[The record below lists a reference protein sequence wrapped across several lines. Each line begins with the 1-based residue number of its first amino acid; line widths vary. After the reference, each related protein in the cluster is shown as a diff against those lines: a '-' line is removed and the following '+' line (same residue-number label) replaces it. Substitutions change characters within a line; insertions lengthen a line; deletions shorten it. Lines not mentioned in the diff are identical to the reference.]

1 MAGKGK
7 IVRGALESLL
17 GPFRS
22 AEEKEAMDAA
32 QTFFG
37 QKKMW
42 SDMTSEE
49 QELHVRARDIIDQYK
64 DPKTDEEYAISKKL
78 GDILATSYLENKPP
92 VVFGSEGL
100 RPPGALKDLLD
111 DDILPAA
118 SKSAL
123 ELPQSIFDLPSF
135 KSVDAEFEK
144 LFPSREESFGFG
156 TDSLLTEMSD
166 FSEKYFL
173 SPMTSGDLSKLLK
186 QGGGDID
193 PLTPIIKE
201 LEEKGLSKSEMA
213 EYLFKNDA
221 YDPSEEA
228 RKVLGLGD

>member
-1 MAGKGK
+1 VAGKGK
-7 IVRGALESLL
+7 IVRGALEGLTDIFTK
-17 GPFRS
+17 GD
-22 AEEKEAMDAA
+22 DAPVDESRR
-32 QTFFG
+32 TFMKG
-37 QKKMW
+37 AG
-42 SDMTSEE
+42 T
-49 QELHVRARDIIDQYK
+49 V
-64 DPKTDEEYAISKKL
+64 
-78 GDILATSYLENKPP
+78 
-92 VVFGSEGL
+92 
-100 RPPGALKDLLD
+100 GALGALAGIKAGTKLV
-111 DDILPAA
+111 DDILPVA

-135 KSVDAEFEK
+135 KSVDAALEK
-144 LFPSREESFGFG
+144 LFPSGEESFGFG

-186 QGGGDID
+186 EGGGEID